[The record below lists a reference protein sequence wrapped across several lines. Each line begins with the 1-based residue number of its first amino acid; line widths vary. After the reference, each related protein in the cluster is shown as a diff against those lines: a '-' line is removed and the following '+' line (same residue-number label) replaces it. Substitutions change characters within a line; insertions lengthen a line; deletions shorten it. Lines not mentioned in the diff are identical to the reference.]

1 MRIDGYGSTSPAYS
15 SGQSAGAARTDDGLG
30 KDAFLKLLVAQ
41 LKNQDP
47 LNPVEGHQFI
57 AQLAQ
62 LQSLEELRNLKETLG
77 TLANLVLANQA
88 TGLLGKKVRA
98 RADGAELQGLVQ
110 SLRIRDGRAIL
121 CTDAGEVD
129 LSQVVEVY
137 A

>member
-1 MRIDGYGSTSPAYS
+1 MRIE
-15 SGQSAGAARTDDGLG
+15 SGRVLSGAAPERAASATRVEQELG

-47 LNPVEGHQFI
+47 LNPLDSHEFV

-62 LQSLEELRNLKETLG
+62 LQGLEELRSLKETVG

-88 TGLLGKKVRA
+88 AGLLGRKVRA
-98 RADGAELQGLVQ
+98 RAEGAELTGQVQ

-121 CTDAGEVD
+121 CTDVGEVD

>member
-1 MRIDGYGSTSPAYS
+1 MRVEGYGTTNPPH
-15 SGQSAGAARTDDGLG
+15 GGGKSAGNNRTVDGLG
-30 KDAFLKLLVAQ
+30 KDTFLKLLVAQ
-41 LKNQDP
+41 LRNQDP
-47 LNPVEGHQFI
+47 LKPMESHHFI

-62 LQSLEELRNLKETLG
+62 LQSLEELRALKETLS
-77 TLANLVLANQA
+77 TLANLTLANQA
-88 TGLLGKKVRA
+88 AGLLGRKVRA
-98 RADGAELQGLVQ
+98 RADGAELMGMVQ